1 MSDIQIHI
9 GEILARNAR
18 MYPDDIALVER
29 VSATKARTE
38 ITWKEFDEEGK
49 QVLKH
54 PEGEGCK
61 ER

>member
-29 VSATKARTE
+29 IAADKTRKE
-38 ITWKEFDEEGK
+38 ITWKEFDEK
-49 QVLKH
+49 ANKFANILK
-54 PEGEGCK
+54 K
-61 ER
+61 KV

>member
-29 VSATKARTE
+29 VSM
-38 ITWKEFDEEGK
+38 KE
-49 QVLKH
+49 QTSSQTS
-54 PEGEGCK
+54 
-61 ER
+61 